1 MKKLEQ
7 NLNFYRKILVLAAA
21 AYLTFAAVY
30 KFTPGVSDPMSPAA
44 RIISTSVFLL
54 TFGLSYKFE
63 WIKDNI
69 EGISFFLS
77 LLAIFQLFYYTYL
90 QNFKVELAILIIFIT
105 AVFNLIFNLNLLKF
119 LSNLL
124 LVLVM
129 IFTLYFSEAGQII
142 VSLYLSSYI
151 MITALSFYVSYRIE
165 QSQSRIGK
173 NVKELRE
180 QYQFQKTLADL
191 SSRLVNLGLDN
202 FNYKINESLKELGK
216 FFGIDRS
223 YIFKV
228 SDDKK
233 TMSNKF
239 EWTAPGIK
247 SQKDKLQNLSTKKFQ
262 WWFEKLNNKE
272 TIVVENVEQ
281 LESKAAPE
289 KEILKE
295 QDVNSLV
302 VMPIF
307 IGDDLYGFFGFDLVD
322 SELDFNQS
330 VLNQLKIFTDVI
342 TTAISKH
349 LDNLKIRE
357 LSFYDSLTG
366 LYNRRFFEV
375 ELERLDSKRQLPI
388 SIIMA
393 DLNGLKIIN
402 DSYGHK
408 KGDQMLKKAAEIL
421 KSSLRKEDILARQ
434 GGDEFIILLPQTDQK
449 TSAEIIQ
456 RINDKTGTVEGLEL
470 PLSIAVG
477 QATKFSPEEDIGDII
492 KQADNQMYKNKL
504 SESRSSK
511 SNIVQGLI
519 NVLDAKSSETKEHAV
534 RMTKLAFDFG
544 EKLGLTE
551 SDQNRL
557 SLLATLHD
565 IGKINISEEILNK
578 KDKLTDQEWEI
589 MKKHTEQGY
598 KIASASEEFALVA
611 DEIFSHHENW
621 DGSGY
626 PRQLKRKEIPF
637 LARIISLID
646 AYDVM
651 THERPY
657 SKAISSEEAV
667 AEIKS
672 CSGTQFDPELAK
684 KFVKLIKEQS
694 G

>member
-1 MKKLEQ
+1 MKKLEE
-7 NLNFYRKILVLAAA
+7 NLNFYRKILILTAA
-21 AYLTFAAVY
+21 AYLIFAAVY
-30 KFTPGVSDPMSPAA
+30 KFTAGVSDPMSLAE
-44 RIISTSVFLL
+44 RLISTLVFLL
-54 TFGLSYKFE
+54 TFVLSYKSE
-63 WIKDNI
+63 WLRKNI
-69 EGISFFLS
+69 AGVTFLLS

-90 QNFKVELAILIIFIT
+90 QNFTVELAILIIFVT

-119 LSNLL
+119 MSVLL

-129 IFTLYFSEAGQII
+129 IFSLYFSDSGQII
-142 VSLYLSSYI
+142 TPLYFSSYL
-151 MITALSFYVSYRIE
+151 MITALSFYVSYSIE
-165 QSQSRIGK
+165 QSQNRIAK
-173 NVKELRE
+173 NVEELRE
-180 QYQFQKTLADL
+180 QYQFQKTLADV

-202 FNYKINESLKELGK
+202 FNFKINEALKVLGE

-223 YIFKV
+223 YIFKI
-228 SDDKK
+228 SEDKK

-247 SQKDKLQNLSTKKFQ
+247 SQKDRLQNLDTEKFN
-262 WWFEKLNNKE
+262 WWFERLNNRE
-272 TIVVENVEQ
+272 TIVIENVEE
-281 LESKAAPE
+281 LEAKAAPE
-289 KEILKE
+289 KEILRE
-295 QDVNSLV
+295 QDVSSLV
-302 VMPIF
+302 VMPIL
-307 IGDDLYGFFGFDLVD
+307 IGEDLYGFFGFDLVD
-322 SELDFNQS
+322 SELNFSQP

-357 LSFYDSLTG
+357 LSYYDSLTG

-375 ELERLDSKRQLPI
+375 ELARLDSKRQLPI
-388 SIIMA
+388 SILMA

-408 KGDQMLKKAAEIL
+408 MGDQMLKKAAEIL
-421 KSSLRKEDILARQ
+421 KSSLREEDILARQ
-434 GGDEFIILLPQTDQK
+434 GGDEFIILLPQTDKK
-449 TSAEIIQ
+449 TSMEIIQ
-456 RINDKTGTVEGLEL
+456 RIKEKTGRIDGLEL

-477 QATKFSPEEDIGDII
+477 QATKFSPKEDIVEVI
-492 KQADNQMYKNKL
+492 KAADNQMYENKL

-519 NVLDAKSSETKEHAV
+519 NVLDTKSSETKEHAL

-565 IGKINISEEILNK
+565 IGKINISERILNK
-578 KDKLTDQEWEI
+578 ADKLTDQEWEI

-598 KIASASEEFALVA
+598 KIASSSEEFASVA
-611 DEIFSHHENW
+611 EEIFSHHENW

-626 PRQLKRKEIPF
+626 PRQLKKKEIPY

-651 THERPY
+651 TYERPY
-657 SKAISSEEAV
+657 SKAMSEEETIK
-667 AEIKS
+667 EIKK
-672 CSGTQFDPELAK
+672 CSGTQFDPELAA
-684 KFVKLIKEQS
+684 KFIEMLR
-694 G
+694 

>member
-1 MKKLEQ
+1 MKKLEE
-7 NLNFYRKILVLAAA
+7 NLNFYRKILILTAA
-21 AYLTFAAVY
+21 AYLIFAAVY
-30 KFTPGVSDPMSPAA
+30 KFTAGVSDPMSSAE
-44 RIISTSVFLL
+44 RLISTLVFLS
-54 TFGLSYKFE
+54 TFALSYKSE
-63 WIKDNI
+63 WLRKNI
-69 EGISFFLS
+69 EGFTFFLS

-90 QNFKVELAILIIFIT
+90 QNFTVELAILIIFVT

-119 LSNLL
+119 MSDLL

-129 IFTLYFSEAGQII
+129 IFSLYFSDSGQII
-142 VSLYLSSYI
+142 VPLYFSSYL
-151 MITALSFYVSYRIE
+151 MITSLSFYVSYSIE
-165 QSQSRIGK
+165 QSQSRIAK
-173 NVKELRE
+173 NVEELRE
-180 QYQFQKTLADL
+180 QYQFQKTLADV

-202 FNYKINESLKELGK
+202 FNFKINESLKVLGE

-223 YIFKV
+223 YIFKI
-228 SDDKK
+228 SEDKK

-247 SQKDKLQNLSTKKFQ
+247 SQKDRLQNLSTEKFN
-262 WWFEKLNNKE
+262 WWFERLNNRE
-272 TIVVENVEQ
+272 TIVIESVEE
-281 LESKAAPE
+281 LEAEAAPE
-289 KEILKE
+289 KEILRE
-295 QDVNSLV
+295 QDVSSLV
-302 VMPIF
+302 VMPIL
-307 IGDDLYGFFGFDLVD
+307 IGEELYGFFGFDLVD
-322 SELDFNQS
+322 SELDFSQP

-357 LSFYDSLTG
+357 LSYYDSLTG

-388 SIIMA
+388 SILMA

-408 KGDQMLKKAAEIL
+408 MGDQMLKKAAEIL
-421 KSSLRKEDILARQ
+421 KSSLREEDILARQ

-456 RINDKTGTVEGLEL
+456 RIKEKTGKIDGLEL

-477 QATKFSPEEDIGDII
+477 QATKFSPKEDIGEVI
-492 KQADNQMYKNKL
+492 KAADNQMYENKL

-519 NVLDAKSSETKEHAV
+519 NVLDTKSSETKEHAL

-565 IGKINISEEILNK
+565 IGKINISESILNK
-578 KDKLTDQEWEI
+578 ADKLTDQEWEI

-598 KIASASEEFALVA
+598 KIASSSEEFASVA
-611 DEIFSHHENW
+611 EEIFSHHENW

-626 PRQLKRKEIPF
+626 PRQLQKKEIPY
-637 LARIISLID
+637 LARIISLVD

-657 SKAISSEEAV
+657 SKAMSKEEAIK
-667 AEIKS
+667 EIKK
-672 CSGTQFDPELAK
+672 CSGTQFDPELAA
-684 KFVKLIKEQS
+684 KFIEMLQ
-694 G
+694 

>member
-1 MKKLEQ
+1 MKKLEE
-7 NLNFYRKILVLAAA
+7 NLNFYRKILILTAA
-21 AYLTFAAVY
+21 AYLIFAAVY
-30 KFTPGVSDPMSPAA
+30 KFTAGVSDPMSSAE
-44 RIISTSVFLL
+44 RLISTLVFLS
-54 TFGLSYKFE
+54 TFALSYKSE
-63 WIKDNI
+63 WLRKNI
-69 EGISFFLS
+69 EGFTFFLS

-90 QNFKVELAILIIFIT
+90 QNFTVELAILIIFIT

-119 LSNLL
+119 MSDLL

-129 IFTLYFSEAGQII
+129 IFSLYFSDSGQII
-142 VSLYLSSYI
+142 VPLYFSSYL
-151 MITALSFYVSYRIE
+151 MITALSFYVSYSIE
-165 QSQSRIGK
+165 QSQSRIAK

-180 QYQFQKTLADL
+180 QYQFQKTLADV

-202 FNYKINESLKELGK
+202 FNFKINESLKVLGE

-223 YIFKV
+223 YIFKI
-228 SDDKK
+228 SEDKK

-247 SQKDKLQNLSTKKFQ
+247 SQKDRLQNLSTEKFN
-262 WWFEKLNNKE
+262 WWFKRLNNRE
-272 TIVVENVEQ
+272 TIVIESVAE
-281 LESKAAPE
+281 LEAKAAPE
-289 KEILKE
+289 KEILRE
-295 QDVNSLV
+295 QDVSSLV
-302 VMPIF
+302 VMPIL
-307 IGDDLYGFFGFDLVD
+307 IGEDLYGFFGFDLVD
-322 SELDFNQS
+322 SELNFSQP

-357 LSFYDSLTG
+357 LSYYDSLTG

-388 SIIMA
+388 SILMA

-408 KGDQMLKKAAEIL
+408 MGDQMLKKAAEIL
-421 KSSLRKEDILARQ
+421 KSSLREEDILARQ

-456 RINDKTGTVEGLEL
+456 RIKEKTGKIDGLEL

-477 QATKFSPEEDIGDII
+477 QATKFSPEEDIGEVI
-492 KQADNQMYKNKL
+492 KAADNQMYENKL

-519 NVLDAKSSETKEHAV
+519 NVLDTKSSETKEHAL

-565 IGKINISEEILNK
+565 IGKINISESILNK
-578 KDKLTDQEWEI
+578 VDKLTDQEWEV

-598 KIASASEEFALVA
+598 KIASSSEEFASVA
-611 DEIFSHHENW
+611 EEIFSHHENW

-626 PRQLKRKEIPF
+626 PRQLQQKEIPY
-637 LARIISLID
+637 LARIISLVD

-657 SKAISSEEAV
+657 SKAMSKEEAIK
-667 AEIKS
+667 EIKK
-672 CSGTQFDPELAK
+672 CSGTQFDPELAA
-684 KFVKLIKEQS
+684 KFIEMLQ
-694 G
+694 

>member
-1 MKKLEQ
+1 MKKLEE
-7 NLNFYRKILVLAAA
+7 NLNFYRKILILTAA
-21 AYLTFAAVY
+21 AYLIFAAVY
-30 KFTPGVSDPMSPAA
+30 KFTAGVNDPMSSAE
-44 RIISTSVFLL
+44 RLISTLVFLS
-54 TFGLSYKFE
+54 TFALSYKSE
-63 WIKDNI
+63 WLRKNI
-69 EGISFFLS
+69 EGFTFFLS

-90 QNFKVELAILIIFIT
+90 QNFTVELAILIIFVT

-119 LSNLL
+119 MSDLL

-129 IFTLYFSEAGQII
+129 IFSLYFSDSGQII
-142 VSLYLSSYI
+142 VPLYFSSYL
-151 MITALSFYVSYRIE
+151 MITSLSFYVSYSIE
-165 QSQSRIGK
+165 QSQSRIAK
-173 NVKELRE
+173 NVEELRE
-180 QYQFQKTLADL
+180 QYQFQKTLADV

-202 FNYKINESLKELGK
+202 FNFKINESLKVLGE

-223 YIFKV
+223 YIFKI
-228 SDDKK
+228 SEDKK

-247 SQKDKLQNLSTKKFQ
+247 SQKDRLQNLSTEKFN
-262 WWFEKLNNKE
+262 WWFERLNNRE
-272 TIVVENVEQ
+272 TIVIESVEE
-281 LESKAAPE
+281 LEAEAAPE
-289 KEILKE
+289 KEILRE
-295 QDVNSLV
+295 QDVSSLV
-302 VMPIF
+302 VMPIL
-307 IGDDLYGFFGFDLVD
+307 IGEELYGFFGFDLVD
-322 SELDFNQS
+322 SELDFSQP

-357 LSFYDSLTG
+357 LSYYDSLTG

-388 SIIMA
+388 SILMA

-408 KGDQMLKKAAEIL
+408 MGDQMLKKAAEIL
-421 KSSLRKEDILARQ
+421 KSSLREEDILARQ

-456 RINDKTGTVEGLEL
+456 RIKEKTGKIDGLEL

-477 QATKFSPEEDIGDII
+477 QATKFSPKEDIGEVI
-492 KQADNQMYKNKL
+492 KAADNQMYENKL

-519 NVLDAKSSETKEHAV
+519 NVLDTKSSETKEHAL

-565 IGKINISEEILNK
+565 IGKINISESILNK
-578 KDKLTDQEWEI
+578 ADKLTDQEWEI

-598 KIASASEEFALVA
+598 KIASSSEEFASVA
-611 DEIFSHHENW
+611 EEIFSHHENW

-626 PRQLKRKEIPF
+626 PRQLQKKEIPY
-637 LARIISLID
+637 LARIISLVD

-657 SKAISSEEAV
+657 SKAMSKEEAIK
-667 AEIKS
+667 EIKK
-672 CSGTQFDPELAK
+672 CSGTQFDPELAA
-684 KFVKLIKEQS
+684 KFIEMLQ
-694 G
+694 

>member
-1 MKKLEQ
+1 MKKLEE
-7 NLNFYRKILVLAAA
+7 NLNFYRKILILTAA
-21 AYLTFAAVY
+21 AYLIFAAVY
-30 KFTPGVSDPMSPAA
+30 KFTAGVNDPMSSAE
-44 RIISTSVFLL
+44 RLISTLVFLS
-54 TFGLSYKFE
+54 TFALSYKSE
-63 WIKDNI
+63 WLRKNI
-69 EGISFFLS
+69 EGFTFFLS

-90 QNFKVELAILIIFIT
+90 QNFTVELAILIIFVT

-119 LSNLL
+119 MSDLL

-129 IFTLYFSEAGQII
+129 IFSLYFSDSGQII
-142 VSLYLSSYI
+142 VPLYFSSYL
-151 MITALSFYVSYRIE
+151 MITSLSFYVSYSIE
-165 QSQSRIGK
+165 QSQSRIAK
-173 NVKELRE
+173 NVEELRE
-180 QYQFQKTLADL
+180 QYQFQKTLADV

-202 FNYKINESLKELGK
+202 FNFKINESLKVLGE

-223 YIFKV
+223 YIFKI
-228 SDDKK
+228 SEDKK

-247 SQKDKLQNLSTKKFQ
+247 SQKDRLQNLSTEKFN
-262 WWFEKLNNKE
+262 WWFERLNNRE
-272 TIVVENVEQ
+272 TIVIESVEE
-281 LESKAAPE
+281 LEAEAAPE
-289 KEILKE
+289 KEILRE
-295 QDVNSLV
+295 QDVSSLV
-302 VMPIF
+302 VMPIL
-307 IGDDLYGFFGFDLVD
+307 IGEDLYGFFGFDLVD
-322 SELDFNQS
+322 SELDFSQP

-357 LSFYDSLTG
+357 LSYYDSLTG

-388 SIIMA
+388 SILMA

-408 KGDQMLKKAAEIL
+408 MGDQMLKKAAEIL
-421 KSSLRKEDILARQ
+421 KSSLREEDILARQ

-456 RINDKTGTVEGLEL
+456 RIKEKTGKIDGLEL

-477 QATKFSPEEDIGDII
+477 QATKFSPKEDIGEVI
-492 KQADNQMYKNKL
+492 KAADNQMYENKL

-519 NVLDAKSSETKEHAV
+519 NVLDTKSSETKEHAL
-534 RMTKLAFDFG
+534 RMTKLALDFG

-565 IGKINISEEILNK
+565 IGKINISESILNK
-578 KDKLTDQEWEI
+578 ADKLTDQEWEI

-598 KIASASEEFALVA
+598 KIASSSEEFASVA
-611 DEIFSHHENW
+611 EEIFSHHENW

-626 PRQLKRKEIPF
+626 PRQLQKKEIPY
-637 LARIISLID
+637 LARIISLVD

-657 SKAISSEEAV
+657 SKAMSKEEAIK
-667 AEIKS
+667 EIKK
-672 CSGTQFDPELAK
+672 CSGTQFDPELAA
-684 KFVKLIKEQS
+684 KFIEMLQ
-694 G
+694 

>member
-1 MKKLEQ
+1 MKKLEE
-7 NLNFYRKILVLAAA
+7 NLNFYRKILILTAA
-21 AYLTFAAVY
+21 AYLIFAVVY
-30 KFTPGVSDPMSPAA
+30 KFTAGVSDPMSSAE
-44 RIISTSVFLL
+44 RLISTLVFLS
-54 TFGLSYKFE
+54 TFALSYKSE
-63 WIKDNI
+63 WLRKNI
-69 EGISFFLS
+69 EGFTFFLS
-77 LLAIFQLFYYTYL
+77 LLAIFQLFYYTYF
-90 QNFKVELAILIIFIT
+90 QNFTVELAILIIFVT

-119 LSNLL
+119 MSDLL

-129 IFTLYFSEAGQII
+129 IFSLYFSDSGQII
-142 VSLYLSSYI
+142 VPLYFSSYL
-151 MITALSFYVSYRIE
+151 MITALSFYVSYSIE
-165 QSQSRIGK
+165 QSQSRIAK
-173 NVKELRE
+173 NVEELRE
-180 QYQFQKTLADL
+180 QYQFQKTLADV

-202 FNYKINESLKELGK
+202 FNFKINEALKVLGE

-223 YIFKV
+223 YIFKI
-228 SDDKK
+228 SEDKK

-247 SQKDKLQNLSTKKFQ
+247 SQKDRLQNLDTEKFN
-262 WWFEKLNNKE
+262 WWFERLNNRE
-272 TIVVENVEQ
+272 TIVIENVEE
-281 LESKAAPE
+281 LEAKAAPE
-289 KEILKE
+289 KEILRE
-295 QDVNSLV
+295 QDVSSLV
-302 VMPIF
+302 VMPIL
-307 IGDDLYGFFGFDLVD
+307 IGEDLYGFFGFDLVD
-322 SELDFNQS
+322 SELNFSQP

-357 LSFYDSLTG
+357 LSYYDSLTG

-388 SIIMA
+388 SILMA

-408 KGDQMLKKAAEIL
+408 MGDQMLKKAAEIL
-421 KSSLRKEDILARQ
+421 KSSLREEDILARQ

-456 RINDKTGTVEGLEL
+456 RIKEKTGKIDGLEL

-477 QATKFSPEEDIGDII
+477 QATKFSPEEDIGEVI
-492 KQADNQMYKNKL
+492 KAADNQMYENKL

-519 NVLDAKSSETKEHAV
+519 NVLDTKSSETKEHAL

-565 IGKINISEEILNK
+565 IGKINISESILNK
-578 KDKLTDQEWEI
+578 VDKLTDQEWEV

-598 KIASASEEFALVA
+598 KIASSSEEFASVA
-611 DEIFSHHENW
+611 EEIFSHHENW

-626 PRQLKRKEIPF
+626 PRQLQQKEIPY
-637 LARIISLID
+637 LARIISLVD

-657 SKAISSEEAV
+657 SKAMSKEEAIK
-667 AEIKS
+667 EIKK
-672 CSGTQFDPELAK
+672 CSGTQFDPELAA
-684 KFVKLIKEQS
+684 KFIEMLQ
-694 G
+694 